1 MKTKFLNVCV
11 MTVLL
16 FTGGLNAQ
24 VCNVD
29 LNIKSTGVF
38 PSVLPAGRVNVAYT
52 QVLQYYVNKD
62 TMVNVPNLGLVNAKV
77 DSLRIKQ
84 IIGVPNGMGYEC
96 NNGNCAIAGGT
107 NGCILVTGTP
117 TQKGI
122 YPLQIVIEVDA
133 SVSIFKQTIT
143 DTLTDFTLTVNA
155 GVGVNEIMDFNVKGF
170 NIYPN
175 PITEDVLHLSAW
187 SNQSDECNVSLI
199 DAQGSLIMEGNY
211 LLGNGTNELEMNIP
225 LLPSGFYFLRLSSS
239 SGVFYQKFFRQ

>member
-1 MKTKFLNVCV
+1 MKTNFWGVCV

-16 FTGGLNAQ
+16 FTGVLNAQ

-38 PSVLPAGRVNVAYT
+38 PSVLPAGRVNVAYS
-52 QVLQYYVNKD
+52 QILQYYVTKD
-62 TMVNVPNLGLVNAKV
+62 TMVNVPNFGLVNAKV

-84 IIGVPNGMGYEC
+84 IIGVPNGMAYEC
-96 NNGNCAIAGGT
+96 NNGNCAIGGGT

-117 TQKGI
+117 TQKGV

-155 GVGVNEIMDFNVKGF
+155 GVGVNEVMDFSGKGF
-170 NIYPN
+170 IIYPN
-175 PITEDVLHLSAW
+175 PVTENVLHLSAW
-187 SNQSDECNVSLI
+187 SNQSDQCNMSLI
-199 DAQGSLIMEGNY
+199 DAHGSLVLESSY
-211 LLGNGTNELEMNIP
+211 LLGKGTNELGMNIP
-225 LLPSGFYFLRLSSS
+225 ILPSGLYYLKLSSS
-239 SGVFYQKFFRQ
+239 SGVFYQKFFKQ